1 MQLPLE
7 TLRKHVDSYN
17 RLADDAN
24 WNRFKSLHWNELRP
38 DLLTQGQKDAVVF
51 VTYVEDHLPG
61 YFAEYQ
67 SLFPIQA
74 EGMTESIHNR
84 ELFHFTVR
92 WSLEEDRHAQALA
105 LYQYHSGIEPDRDR
119 LEEKLIIENRK
130 PFSIGFSRPVQV
142 FTYTLLQEKATQL
155 YYQSLSRVVKEPVLN
170 RLLVYLTKDESR
182 HFGFFCEIVE
192 SFLSEFGEAV
202 IPLIEEVTLNYKM
215 PLHNTMSDYRR
226 KAILMA
232 REAPGYDRM
241 LPQKV
246 LMRQLRRAG
255 ERLNELKA
263 PIEES
268 IARMMAALRITSI
281 EDVA

>member
-1 MQLPLE
+1 MQLPLA
-7 TLRKHVDSYN
+7 TLRQHVDNYN
-17 RLADDAN
+17 KLADDAN

-38 DLLTQGQKDAVVF
+38 ELLTQGQKDAVIF

-67 SLFPIQA
+67 SLFPIGA
-74 EGMTESIHNR
+74 ADLGESVHNR

-92 WSLEEDRHAQALA
+92 WSLEEDRHAQSLA
-105 LYQYHSGIEPDRDR
+105 LYQVHSGIEPSRDLLEQR
-119 LEEKLIIENRK
+119 LILENRK
-130 PFSIGFSRPVQV
+130 AFSIGFSKPVQV

-182 HFGFFCEIVE
+182 HFGFFSEIVE
-192 SFLSEFGEAV
+192 SFLTSYGEEV
-202 IPLIEEVTLNYKM
+202 LPLIEEVLLNYKM
-215 PLHNTMSDYRR
+215 PLHNTMEDYRR
-226 KAILMA
+226 KAIRMA

-246 LMRQLRRAG
+246 LLRQLRRAG
-255 ERLNELKA
+255 ERIRELGR
-263 PIEES
+263 PVEES
-268 IARMMAALRITSI
+268 ITRMMGILRITTI
-281 EDVA
+281 EDAV

>member
-1 MQLPLE
+1 MQLPLA
-7 TLRKHVDSYN
+7 TLRHHVDNYN

-24 WNRFKSLHWNELRP
+24 WNRFTSLPWKDLRP

-67 SLFPIQA
+67 SLFPIQ
-74 EGMTESIHNR
+74 TEKVEDSLHNR

-105 LYQYHSGIEPDRDR
+105 LYQYFSGIEPDRDR
-119 LEEKLIIENRK
+119 LEEKLIVENRK
-130 PFSIGFSRPVQV
+130 SFSIGFSRPVQV

-155 YYQSLSRVVKEPVLN
+155 YYQSLSRVVREPVLN
-170 RLLVYLTKDESR
+170 RLLVFLTKDESR
-182 HFGFFCEIVE
+182 HFGFFCDMVE
-192 SFLSEFGEAV
+192 AFLTSHGEAV
-202 IPLIEEVTLNYKM
+202 LPLIEDVVLNYKM
-215 PLHNTMSDYRR
+215 PLHNTMTDYRR
-226 KAILMA
+226 RAILMA

-246 LMRQLRRAG
+246 LMRHLGRIG
-255 ERLNELKA
+255 ERIQEIKR

-268 IARMMAALRITSI
+268 VARMMVALRLDTI
-281 EDVA
+281 EETA